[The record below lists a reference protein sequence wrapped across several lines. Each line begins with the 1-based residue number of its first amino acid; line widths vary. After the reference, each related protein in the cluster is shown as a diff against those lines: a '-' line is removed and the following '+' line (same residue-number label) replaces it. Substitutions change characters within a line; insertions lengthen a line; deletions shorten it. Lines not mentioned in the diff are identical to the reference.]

1 LTLQGTVAGLILS
14 LQVVSQNPT
23 IRIRGVSS
31 INASADP
38 LIILDGAPFN
48 GNINTISSDQI
59 ESISVLKMRLQL
71 RSMVLEDQMGLS
83 LLRLKEES

>member
-1 LTLQGTVAGLILS
+1 MGE
-14 LQVVSQNPT
+14 NPT

-71 RSMVLEDQMGLS
+71 RSMVLEDQMGL
-83 LLRLKEES
+83 RYYD

>member
-1 LTLQGTVAGLILS
+1 V
-14 LQVVSQNPT
+14 NPT

-31 INASADP
+31 INASDP

-83 LLRLKEES
+83 LLRLKES